1 MQTMVLEVAA
11 ETQSNAL
18 MQFLPLILI
27 VVVFYLILI
36 RPQKKREKEVQ
47 AMRSNLEVGDE
58 IVTIGGILG
67 TVVLIKDDY
76 IVLETGSDRSKIRI
90 VRAAVQSNNTKM
102 EAAQAAAAEAR
113 NQKSKA
119 KGQAKEEKAALA
131 EPETESGGPD
141 IK

>member
-1 MQTMVLEVAA
+1 MQTFVLAA
-11 ETQSNAL
+11 AAGTETSAI

-27 VVVFYLILI
+27 VAVFYLMLI

-58 IVTIGGILG
+58 IITIGGIIG
-67 TVVLIKDDY
+67 TVILIKDEY
-76 IVLETGSDRSKIRI
+76 LVIETGSDRDKIRI
-90 VRAAVQSNNTKM
+90 VRSAVQTNTTKA

-113 NQKSKA
+113 SKKSGRFKKEESKA
-119 KGQAKEEKAALA
+119 ELA
-131 EPETESGGPD
+131 EAEPESGGPD